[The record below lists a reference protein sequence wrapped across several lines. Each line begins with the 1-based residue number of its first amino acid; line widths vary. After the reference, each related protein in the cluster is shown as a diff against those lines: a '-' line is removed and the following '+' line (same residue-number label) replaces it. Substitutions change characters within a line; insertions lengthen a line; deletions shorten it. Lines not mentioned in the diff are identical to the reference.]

1 MSYFRIYI
9 YLTISNFFKSFSF
22 SSTKRKKK
30 KMKIESIFN
39 KITKKKFSFLTSQL
53 RVGFVLVLRYLKKKF
68 PRKNEVILNS
78 YNLGEMVNICHNL
91 KLKIVFTK
99 LNKNI
104 FISSKDL
111 IKKINKN
118 TLAVVITNIFNN
130 QEDILKIKNICKKK
144 KVILIEDNAIYFGN
158 YFRSGSKII
167 FSGSFGDYSLH
178 SFNIMK
184 NISGMF
190 GGLVSTNDKDFINF
204 AIRENESYNR
214 FPYIKY
220 LNQIIIFFILKIFSI
235 QFFYKTIFFHLIK
248 EAHKKNRKYILKA
261 IYPSLKFDKRNN
273 FQSYLYKINPLTIN
287 MVYEQLKDFKSF
299 SVNYK
304 MRMSNNLYYEKLFTR
319 YKIKNIELVKIKNKT
334 FQNFNEY
341 PIIINDKDRLKNFLF
356 DKGIETKMIQY
367 VDCQKIFKNKNKK
380 DLLDS
385 FENKILCL
393 PNHRN
398 ISKKYISYI
407 VDKIKDFYMTN

>member
-9 YLTISNFFKSFSF
+9 YLSINNFLRSVLFPSNKQ
-22 SSTKRKKK
+22 KEK
-30 KMKIESIFN
+30 KIEKIYN
-39 KITKKKFSFLTSQL
+39 KITKKKYSFLTSQL
-53 RVGFVLVLRYLKKKF
+53 RVGFVLVLKYLKKKF
-68 PRKNEVILNS
+68 PAKNEVIVNS
-78 YNLGEMVNICHNL
+78 YNLAEMVNICHNF
-91 KLKIVFTK
+91 KLETVFTK

-118 TLAVVITNIFNN
+118 TLAIVITNIFND
-130 QEDILKIKNICKKK
+130 QKDILKIKKICKKK

-158 YFRSGSKII
+158 YFKSGNKII
-167 FSGSFGDYSLH
+167 YSGSFGDYSLH

-190 GGLVSTNDKDFINF
+190 GGLVSTNDKNFIEF
-204 AIRENESYNR
+204 AIKENESFKG
-214 FPYIKY
+214 FPYFKYIK
-220 LNQIIIFFILKIFSI
+220 QIFVFFILKIFSI
-235 QFFYKTIFFHLIK
+235 QIFYRSIFFHFIK
-248 EAHKKNRKYILKA
+248 EAHKKNNKYILNA
-261 IYPSLKFDKRNN
+261 IYPSLKFNKKNN

-287 MVYEQLKDFKSF
+287 MVYEQLKEFKSF
-299 SVNYK
+299 LINYK
-304 MRMSNNLYYEKLFTR
+304 LRMANNQYYEKLFME
-319 YKIKNIELVKIKNKT
+319 YKIKNLEIIKIKNKT

-341 PIIINDKDRLKNFLF
+341 PIIINDKNKLKNYLF

-367 VDCQKIFKNKNKK
+367 IDCQKIFKNNNKK
-380 DLLDS
+380 GSLDN

-393 PNHRN
+393 PNHKN

-407 VDKIKDFYMTN
+407 VKNINYFYKNNY